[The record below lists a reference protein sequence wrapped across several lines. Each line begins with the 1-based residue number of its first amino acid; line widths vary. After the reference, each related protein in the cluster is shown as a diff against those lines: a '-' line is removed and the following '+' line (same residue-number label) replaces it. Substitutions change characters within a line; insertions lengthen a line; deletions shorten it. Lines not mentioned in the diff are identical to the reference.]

1 MGILNADLWSWTLEQ
16 LKTTHALSCVQQ
28 MMRYVESLQCHFNMA
43 QLQIISLEFG
53 SERMKEGLQTLFLE
67 TREVMTKEKF
77 DLALKGQLYIED
89 GKLKMKEA

>member
-1 MGILNADLWSWTLEQ
+1 
-16 LKTTHALSCVQQ
+16 
-28 MMRYVESLQCHFNMA
+28 MA

-53 SERMKEGLQTLFLE
+53 SEGMKEGLQTLFLE